1 MKEALATLRQHKDDL
16 TRQEYKTIYGQIIK
30 GDIAPAMKGL
40 KKILKRKE
48 RKEAEA

>member
-1 MKEALATLRQHKDDL
+1 MKEALSTLKACKASL
-16 TRQEYKTIYGQIIK
+16 TRQEYKTLYGQIIG

-40 KKILKRKE
+40 RKILKRKE